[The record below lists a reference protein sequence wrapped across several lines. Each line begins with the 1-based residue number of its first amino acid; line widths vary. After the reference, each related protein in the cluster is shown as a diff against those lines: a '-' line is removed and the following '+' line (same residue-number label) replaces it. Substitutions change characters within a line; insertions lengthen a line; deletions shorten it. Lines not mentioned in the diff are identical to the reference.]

1 MKMSKLLVYIVLF
14 LIIIGGIFYLLRDDA
29 IKLGEEISEQEDS
42 DVKIPSSINPAEIS
56 GKVVQITEE
65 GFSPD
70 FVEINNGESV
80 TFINKMSSKSW
91 PASNAHPTHKDYPG
105 SDIKKC
111 FGDGKEE
118 VFDACKGLSEGESY
132 TFIFDESGE
141 WKYHD
146 HLSSRKMGVV
156 LVK

>member
-1 MKMSKLLVYIVLF
+1 MSKLLVYIILF
-14 LIIIGGIFYLLRDDA
+14 LIIIGGIFYLLQDDA
-29 IKLGEEISEQEDS
+29 IKMGDNISEQEDS
-42 DVKIPSSINPAEIS
+42 DIEIPSSINPAEIS
-56 GKVVQITEE
+56 GKVVQITED

-91 PASNAHPTHKDYPG
+91 PASNTHPTHKDYPS

-132 TFIFDESGE
+132 TFVFDESGE

-146 HLSSRKMGVV
+146 HLSSRKTGVV